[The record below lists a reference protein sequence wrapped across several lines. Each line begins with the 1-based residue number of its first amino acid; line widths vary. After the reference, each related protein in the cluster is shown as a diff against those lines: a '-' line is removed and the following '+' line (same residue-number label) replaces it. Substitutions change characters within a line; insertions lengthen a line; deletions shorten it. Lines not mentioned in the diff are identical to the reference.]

1 MPRTRRSNFGQ
12 IGTRITTISE
22 YGYHKHLTLPLF
34 CVPAHG
40 TPTQTPPPRRLASGS
55 GRGAPRCSRRRR
67 LRARSAS
74 SRRARTH
81 RPPARGWSQRRESAR
96 EPFQGASERERG
108 HRPGGGRRRLG
119 RCPRGGRPTSP
130 PARAPFRA
138 IPLSVLYQT
147 TQLEA
152 FNCGVAKTAIFKLNE
167 SIGNLNWSLTFL
179 HHLINMR
186 STA

>member
-81 RPPARGWSQRRESAR
+81 RPPARSWSQRRESAR
-96 EPFQGASERERG
+96 EPFQGASERERAPTW
-108 HRPGGGRRRLG
+108 RREATARAMSSGRSAHLPAGESSISRD
-119 RCPRGGRPTSP
+119 SP
-130 PARAPFRA
+130 FCTVPDYPARG
-138 IPLSVLYQT
+138 L
-147 TQLEA
+147 
-152 FNCGVAKTAIFKLNE
+152 
-167 SIGNLNWSLTFL
+167 
-179 HHLINMR
+179 
-186 STA
+186 